1 MARVKT
7 SSIKNH
13 MTKELKANKSVPV
26 WVIARTNGRVRTTP
40 SRRHWRR
47 NKLKLKTKRFFKR

>member
-7 SSIKNH
+7 SSIKSR
-13 MTKELKANKSVPV
+13 MAREMKTNKSVPV

-47 NKLKLKTKRFFKR
+47 NSLKLKTKRFFKR

>member
-7 SSIKNH
+7 LAFKRRLAAAYKS
-13 MTKELKANKSVPV
+13 NKSVPV

-40 SRRHWRR
+40 SRRNWRR
-47 NKLKLKTKRFFKR
+47 TRLKFRTKRFFK

>member
-7 SSIKNH
+7 PSIKSH
-13 MTKELKANKSVPV
+13 LAKEWKTNRSVPV
-26 WVIARTNGRVRTTP
+26 WVIAKTRGRVRTTP

-47 NKLKLKTKRFFKR
+47 SKLKLKTKRFFR

>member
-1 MARVKT
+1 MARFKT
-7 SSIKNH
+7 LSLKKR
-13 MTKELKANKSVPV
+13 MARELRSNKSVPV
-26 WVIARTNGRVRTTP
+26 WVIAKTNGKVRTTP

>member
-7 SSIKNH
+7 YAFKKHLAAAYKSNR
-13 MTKELKANKSVPV
+13 SVPV
-26 WVIARTNGRVRTTP
+26 WVIAKTNGRVRTTP

-47 NKLKLKTKRFFKR
+47 TKLKLKTKRFFK